1 MWKWFPYGSVETKF
15 FVMAD
20 QWSCWWTPIQSINFR
35 VHTYLPFS
43 FFSFF
48 LFCRPF
54 PWGLGGLVVWIQ
66 YWYHWRNFCMDVC
79 LHLQLFFFKLTNLNL
94 CSYEEVL
101 LPMGFRAVSIV
112 DNELAIGP
120 RKVCQNIF
128 S

>member
-1 MWKWFPYGSVETKF
+1 MFVYTK
-15 FVMAD
+15 
-20 QWSCWWTPIQSINFR
+20 NF
-35 VHTYLPFS
+35 
-43 FFSFF
+43 
-48 LFCRPF
+48 
-54 PWGLGGLVVWIQ
+54 
-66 YWYHWRNFCMDVC
+66 
-79 LHLQLFFFKLTNLNL
+79 FFFKLNSLNL